1 VVSDE
6 LSMVGGGVEGG
17 GEGGSERMAAGVK
30 VGLGQPRRCGGVG
43 GVAAA
48 GYGGTGAGAAAVMEF
63 RKIGQ
68 GSRFAAS
75 GPLKVDKRNY
85 QRRICDE

>member
-1 VVSDE
+1 
-6 LSMVGGGVEGG
+6 VEGG

-48 GYGGTGAGAAAVMEF
+48 GYGGTGGSAVME
-63 RKIGQ
+63 KLE
-68 GSRFAAS
+68 GSRENAAA
-75 GPLKVDKRNY
+75 GPLEWINEIITDDTNMR
-85 QRRICDE
+85 